1 MGQIKNIKLHI
12 VTDIKC
18 RRQTTHSHT
27 MILYKDIFTNFDV
40 FTDVYK
46 MDLEHDLYWNVHG
59 KYIVEDSSIDDSL
72 IGGNASEEATEAGD
86 DAEANK
92 VIIPDIVAASNLQ
105 ECVAVCSKS
114 DFKEYMKKYAMNLIK
129 KVGEKDAER
138 AKFLKEN
145 LNDKFMKPLLAD
157 FKKLRLYAA
166 AGDEFDNEGGMVFLK
181 PECADG
187 EESEGTKCTAM
198 ILKDSVWEEKC

>member
-114 DFKEYMKKYAMNLIK
+114 DFKENM
-129 KVGEKDAER
+129 
-138 AKFLKEN
+138 
-145 LNDKFMKPLLAD
+145 NDKFMKPLLAD